1 MAGGALM
8 GLGRG
13 IESAGD
19 AYARAKQA
27 AIDRMF
33 REQQLAMQQ
42 QQLDATLENQ
52 AFDREYK
59 VRSQLPAGS
68 DLAGFGDPRFAS
80 IFSPLEKR
88 GTRPDPTLPA
98 KTLPMPVTLP
108 PTTGEGEWQ
117 GSPAMPVQQTEATMP
132 VQDLTPKID
141 TRTSVPFEDTRARTA
156 MYTEEGRRQRAAAN
170 QQTRMLIQGMRDQV
184 QREILAA
191 RERHDL
197 ESEKIGWARLNQME
211 AALKSLDEYRDASV
225 LHMAN
230 QDDLERYRL
239 QYGTPRSDDGNDFQR
254 LFIESILNRNR
265 PAGAAP
271 VVPGAGTKKKEAR
284 PEPPPNRPL
293 TPGQATPAKPSS
305 PYEDY
310 LKRRGQ

>member
-1 MAGGALM
+1 MAGGFLM

-13 IESAGD
+13 VESAGD
-19 AYARAKQA
+19 AYAKAKQA

-42 QQLDATLENQ
+42 QQIDATLENQ

-156 MYTEEGRRQRAAAN
+156 MATEAGRQARHAASIA
-170 QQTRMLIQGMRDQV
+170 TRERIQAMKDQV
-184 QREILAA
+184 QREILASTDA
-191 RERHDL
+191 NRRQVL
-197 ESEKIGWARLNQME
+197 AQGWQRINQMQQAYE
-211 AALKSLDEYRDASV
+211 LRAQQVGADIANMEYDNLLNAYIAEHGRPSTGGGGMD
-225 LHMAN
+225 
-230 QDDLERYRL
+230 
-239 QYGTPRSDDGNDFQR
+239 PFQQA
-254 LFIESILNRNR
+254 FIQSILGQGG
-265 PAGAAP
+265 AGAAP
-271 VVPGAGTKKKEAR
+271 AVPTQPAAPPRPAPPQPPSLRGGASSA
-284 PEPPPNRPL
+284 PPTDPSDPL
-293 TPGQATPAKPSS
+293 GI
-305 PYEDY
+305 
-310 LKRRGQ
+310 RRR